1 MPSDEYFKAKSTGIA
16 DMSKAGAAEGLIA
29 RKENLARQENQRQQ
43 HMAAMA
49 RMPEEGRKFG
59 QNMVWLVTKTFPVWS
74 LLVVWIAGFGALF
87 ELGVLAGLA
96 ENVKSL
102 PPWYS
107 LPCVAAVGALV
118 IYFRRAIRTSMKYLL
133 LGVLALVLGTIAL
146 AFLGGAVTAIWE
158 RM

>member
-16 DMSKAGAAEGLIA
+16 DMSKPGAAEGLIA
-29 RKENLARQENQRQQ
+29 RKEGLARQESQRQQ

-49 RMPEEGRKFG
+49 RMPEEGRKFS
-59 QNMVWLVTKTFPVWS
+59 QNMVWLITVTFPVWS

-87 ELGVLAGLA
+87 EIGVAAGLA

-102 PPWYS
+102 PPWYGLS
-107 LPCVAAVGALV
+107 CVVAVAVPV

-133 LGVLALVLGTIAL
+133 LGILGLALGGLAL
-146 AFLGGAVTAIWE
+146 AFLGGAASAIWE